1 MVSAIRIG
9 APTCSESRVR
19 LQQPGV
25 FAAMG
30 GDGQHQIKSFAVIR
44 RRNILAHANV
54 CLYQRDKKEEHNTPY
69 ASIVSD
75 GFYTR
80 LGINL
85 R

>member
-9 APTCSESRVR
+9 APTYSESRVR

-25 FAAMG
+25 FAAME

-44 RRNILAHANV
+44 RRNILA
-54 CLYQRDKKEEHNTPY
+54 EHNAPY

-75 GFYTR
+75 GFCTR

>member
-30 GDGQHQIKSFAVIR
+30 GDKQHQIKSFAVIR
-44 RRNILAHANV
+44 RRNILAHANSAI
-54 CLYQRDKKEEHNTPY
+54 KKKNTTPPMR
-69 ASIVSD
+69 ALSPT
-75 GFYTR
+75 GFVHD
-80 LGINL
+80 
-85 R
+85 